1 MCVGVIY
8 DRLHTKQIAD
18 LGGIANKMPNFA
30 MLAMI
35 FTMASVGLPG
45 TSGFVGEF
53 LSIIGTFKASKA
65 TAIFAAFGVIL
76 GACYMLWLY
85 KRVWFSEVTN
95 HHIDEV
101 SDLGKIEFI
110 SLGLMAFFVILLGIL
125 PNLVLSYFEL
135 PVSSLVKLFV
145 AQ

>member
-1 MCVGVIY
+1 
-8 DRLHTKQIAD
+8 L
-18 LGGIANKMPNFA
+18 
-30 MLAMI
+30 
-35 FTMASVGLPG
+35 
-45 TSGFVGEF
+45 
-53 LSIIGTFKASKA
+53 
-65 TAIFAAFGVIL
+65 AAFGVIL

-95 HHIDEV
+95 HHVDEV